1 VTASVELM
9 PEAVGLRLPRIDI
22 DIPRN
27 PSRVLWAT
35 YVTLVLVVI
44 AVRISLQHHDALQVY
59 ESVGIGIILLVPAV
73 TLAGGFAILAARQ
86 RARRQDLP
94 SDVIYRG
101 SALSAAY
108 ADRRGLLG
116 AGTLEISASG
126 VRFAPT
132 GDGAPWLTLAWNDI
146 SRLELSPADKI
157 GLGQL
162 TISLFRGDSR
172 VFSVPEYR
180 GLASTLRG
188 WAGREA
194 PLTNLTVTRTMKP
207 AIALVRLLP
216 FAVVIG
222 GLAFH
227 FLYHDGPRFSYR
239 VLASQLHLTDG
250 DRLVVPFTI
259 TNTGNDTGSPWCVAF
274 SETSPN
280 NAVADTNFTDMT
292 AIKPNQTKT
301 LSLTVPS
308 QVSNGINMG
317 NPRFVQLTCDA
328 SLVDLKNET
337 AGVTTAL
344 PAHITKSYAN
354 LPPPVGN
361 S

>member
-1 VTASVELM
+1 
-9 PEAVGLRLPRIDI
+9 
-22 DIPRN
+22 
-27 PSRVLWAT
+27 
-35 YVTLVLVVI
+35 
-44 AVRISLQHHDALQVY
+44 
-59 ESVGIGIILLVPAV
+59 
-73 TLAGGFAILAARQ
+73 
-86 RARRQDLP
+86 
-94 SDVIYRG
+94 
-101 SALSAAY
+101 
-108 ADRRGLLG
+108 
-116 AGTLEISASG
+116 
-126 VRFAPT
+126 
-132 GDGAPWLTLAWNDI
+132 
-146 SRLELSPADKI
+146 
-157 GLGQL
+157 
-162 TISLFRGDSR
+162 
-172 VFSVPEYR
+172 
-180 GLASTLRG
+180 
-188 WAGREA
+188 
-194 PLTNLTVTRTMKP
+194 MKP